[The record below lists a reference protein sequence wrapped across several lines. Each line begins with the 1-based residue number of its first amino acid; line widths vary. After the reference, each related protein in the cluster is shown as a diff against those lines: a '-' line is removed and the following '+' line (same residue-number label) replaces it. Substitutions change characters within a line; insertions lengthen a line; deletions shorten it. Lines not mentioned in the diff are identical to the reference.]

1 MVLINTVLNG
11 TLLASLIIRI
21 FIGTLKIT
29 IFKRKRDLSGV
40 MIRLET
46 WKIYRDT
53 FNWNHVYGFS
63 FTENRCKNDMSHD

>member
-46 WKIYRDT
+46 
-53 FNWNHVYGFS
+53 
-63 FTENRCKNDMSHD
+63 